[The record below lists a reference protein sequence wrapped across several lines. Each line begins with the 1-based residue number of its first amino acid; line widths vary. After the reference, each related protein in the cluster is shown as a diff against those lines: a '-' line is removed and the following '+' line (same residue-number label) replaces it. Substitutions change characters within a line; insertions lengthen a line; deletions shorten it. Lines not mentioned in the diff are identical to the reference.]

1 MKYIIFALLITNLFS
16 ANLKNAYTISSPEF
30 NASTIDSSIKND
42 FIIYTFNKN
51 RHKKS
56 FNAKDLAELFKEHH
70 LDLDTTS
77 TRLVHVKHVSNVNL
91 QAIKDAVKAYYLEIY
106 PSMKIKYVDI
116 KTSNFIEVLP
126 KQYNLV
132 FKSNAFRYA
141 TSTLQI
147 QDLQSRKRYFLN
159 YTIKATIR
167 LFKARHNINRGRIL
181 TQIDVLYGPV
191 EFKRLKAMPFDYK
204 QKTDIRLKKRLLKGK
219 IIYNKDIELLPA
231 VLKGSLVLVSLVNGT
246 VHLEFQATALR
257 DAHIGDEIYV
267 EKRNKKRLR
276 VKVIG
281 KNLVEI
287 Q

>member
-16 ANLKNAYTISSPEF
+16 ASLKDTYTISSPEF
-30 NASTIDSSIKND
+30 NASAIDSSIKND
-42 FIIYTFNKN
+42 FVIYTFNKN

-56 FNAKDLAELFKEHH
+56 FNADDLVEIFKEHH
-70 LDLDTTS
+70 LELDASS
-77 TRLVHVKHVSNVNL
+77 TRIVHVQHASNVDLEIVQN
-91 QAIKDAVKAYYLEIY
+91 AIKAYYLKIY
-106 PSMKIKYVDI
+106 PSMKIQRVDI
-116 KTSNFIEVLP
+116 KASSFIKALP
-126 KQYNLV
+126 KQYDLE

-147 QDLQSRKRYFLN
+147 QDLQSKKRYFLN
-159 YTIKATIR
+159 YTIKATIK
-167 LFKARHNINRGRIL
+167 LFKARHNINRGKIL
-181 TQIDVLYGPV
+181 TQIDVLYLPV
-191 EFKRLKAMPFDYK
+191 EFKRLKSMPFEYK
-204 QKTDIRLKKRLLKGK
+204 QKTDIRLRKRLLKGK
-219 IIYNKDIELLPA
+219 IIYNKDVEQLPA

-246 VHLEFQATALR
+246 VHLEFQATAMQ

-281 KNLVEI
+281 KNQVEL